1 MNSKK
6 KKFKF
11 SPRALSSN
19 KQKKILNIT
28 SENSQNSKN
37 LKKEN
42 KFENNVQ
49 NIENKNLILNTD
61 NNENIK
67 PVLKYLMSA
76 NEKEQF
82 DFISTFLKLK
92 GIKKTQIKHK
102 NNSTI
107 DTDNKSIS
115 ENLIN
120 TINGKNKHK
129 KFQKRNLNKR
139 EIDKIYNS
147 KTINSN
153 INNIK
158 EITIDLM
165 NLKTQHQDKKNNNI
179 NKKTKSPRIKSY
191 DKKVNMPSKQSENKI
206 FRTKTLQKSPNN
218 DIKIKK
224 IHEYK
229 NMNYNK
235 DIEFKKKKLLEGKH
249 LNLKTQK
256 NFLKFTLH
264 KNNKRNTHTE
274 KSKKLNFPI
283 INELEEDKSDAMN
296 IKIYKTST
304 KKKYN
309 NTKNNET
316 IKSYINNDNDETHE
330 DINKNI
336 TKINKINNS
345 IISNEKELASFFSS
359 NTFNNDLVNYKS
371 INKDSNQINN
381 NLNNPNNTNFSIITN
396 SMINNDN
403 NNNDTNEDKISFKIE
418 NNSDSNS
425 NIPIKDIEQNDIS
438 DIILLDNKEQIQTKV
453 NINENNQK
461 SENSSQNGESIIEQ
475 FDINNNFKQ
484 NESKEIKLSQ
494 INNDNKDILTNSVE
508 NNNASKSNINL
519 SITNLSKLTNFVDSK
534 FLEISHYSKN
544 LDNNNKIHKNNLQN
558 KTDEINIKRI
568 EHKKVKKIIP
578 KEETSVI
585 NIYNNNDNYFEQKL
599 IEKEKEPQDR
609 IKKEIPMDN
618 YRKRIKKLKT
628 TKNSKQNVFE
638 DDDISPTKKL
648 ILTNKRDVIY
658 TPIQIVF
665 NNQIEKRSKSK
676 GKTLKGFTLNLDGNK
691 YNFNNNKKFNLKKY
705 YYTSISPDIRKNI
718 DHINQNISIKNNI
731 NNNFIINYNN

>member
-1 MNSKK
+1 MNTKK

-19 KQKKILNIT
+19 KKKKILNIT
-28 SENSQNSKN
+28 SENSKN
-37 LKKEN
+37 VKKEN
-42 KFENNVQ
+42 KLENNVQ

-82 DFISTFLKLK
+82 DFINTFLKLK
-92 GIKKTQIKHK
+92 GIKKAQTKHK

-107 DTDNKSIS
+107 DTDNKSIN

-120 TINGKNKHK
+120 TINGKDKHK
-129 KFQKRNLNKR
+129 KFQKRNLYKR

-147 KTINSN
+147 RTINSN
-153 INNIK
+153 MNNIK

-165 NLKTQHQDKKNNNI
+165 DLKSQHQDKKNNNI
-179 NKKTKSPRIKSY
+179 NKKAKSPRIKSY

-206 FRTKTLQKSPNN
+206 FRTKTLKKSPNN
-218 DIKIKK
+218 NIKIKN

-229 NMNYNK
+229 NTNYNK

-296 IKIYKTST
+296 IKVYKTAT
-304 KKKYN
+304 KNKN
-309 NTKNNET
+309 NNIKNNET

-403 NNNDTNEDKISFKIE
+403 NNDANEDKISFQIE

-438 DIILLDNKEQIQTKV
+438 DIIILDNKDQIQTKV

-494 INNDNKDILTNSVE
+494 INNDNKDILINSVE

-519 SITNLSKLTNFVDSK
+519 SITNISKLTNFVDSK
-534 FLEISHYSKN
+534 LLEISHYSKN
-544 LDNNNKIHKNNLQN
+544 PDNNNKTHKNNLPN
-558 KTDEINIKRI
+558 KNDEINIKRV

-578 KEETSVI
+578 KKETSAI

-609 IKKEIPMDN
+609 IKKEVPMDN

-665 NNQIEKRSKSK
+665 NNQIEKRNKSK